1 MNGRLVMFQNRIW
14 RVVEPKGG
22 GVCLRRGGAVV
33 WISRSEL
40 DRLESGGLEGL
51 REKNGRLVRA

>member
-1 MNGRLVMFQNRIW
+1 MNGRLVMYKDRIW
-14 RVVEPKGG
+14 RVVEPRGG

-33 WISRSEL
+33 WISTVEL

-51 REKNGRLVRA
+51 REKDGRLVRA